1 LIDPKALGAYWLPI
15 IVISLAVIVGK
26 VSSCALG
33 AFIGGNDTRTSLR
46 AGMGLAQI
54 GEFSFIIATLGL
66 TLNVTSKFLYPIA
79 VAVSVLTTLA
89 TPYLIKSTDGVVGFF
104 DRVAPRP
111 LVNTLALYTQWVGQL
126 GDQRNSSLATRLTW
140 RWCGQMA
147 LNVAL
152 IAGVFI
158 AAAFAERRP
167 PGWIRNLGL
176 SGETLKAALWL
187 AAVVISLPMLI
198 ATIKKLQALGLL
210 VAETKVPTAV
220 AGEPAAAIRA
230 VVAQVIPITGTVG
243 LGLFVFFLSS
253 TLLPSFK
260 VLGILVIL
268 VGLIA
273 WLLWHSFIKAYSKA
287 QVALKETLA
296 QAPAPAAN
304 PLPSL
309 LREADLDTIVL
320 KDGSPGVGKLIRELQ
335 LRSQTGASIV
345 GIERNG
351 TSIINPGPD
360 EELQTGDRV
369 LLLGNKPQLE
379 AAKKSLAV

>member
-1 LIDPKALGAYWLPI
+1 
-15 IVISLAVIVGK
+15 
-26 VSSCALG
+26 
-33 AFIGGNDTRTSLR
+33 
-46 AGMGLAQI
+46 MGLAQI

-273 WLLWHSFIKAYSKA
+273 WLLWHSFIKVYSKA